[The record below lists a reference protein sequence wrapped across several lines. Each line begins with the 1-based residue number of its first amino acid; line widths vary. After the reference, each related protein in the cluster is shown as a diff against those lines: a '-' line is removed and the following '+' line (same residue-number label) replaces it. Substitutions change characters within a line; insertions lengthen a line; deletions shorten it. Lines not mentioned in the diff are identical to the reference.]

1 MIKVSVMYP
10 TSFYKGFAIYP
21 LIYPFNPPREWHEK
35 RPDRAYSVSVVICLE
50 GETMDDERSRVFRLR
65 GEPWDNVGAAKRA
78 ATQGAED
85 IIDGLVPGQSM
96 AGD

>member
-1 MIKVSVMYP
+1 MDTYP

-35 RPDRAYSVSVVICLE
+35 RPDRAYSVSVVICRE

-78 ATQGAED
+78 ATHGAEE

-96 AGD
+96 AGE